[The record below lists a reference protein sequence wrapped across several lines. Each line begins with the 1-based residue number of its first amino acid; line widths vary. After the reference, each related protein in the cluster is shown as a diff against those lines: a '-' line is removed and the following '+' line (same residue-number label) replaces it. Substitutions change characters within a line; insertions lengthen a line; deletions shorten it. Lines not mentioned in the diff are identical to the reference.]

1 MVEKTF
7 SFKNYLEPIDL
18 EDPQMETFFE
28 EDENIDENDVIYG
41 YPFTKEQLISY
52 LKTEEFLSSIGYK
65 KAEASPTPLNLKQIF
80 ESIPLERKLEE
91 IQAEK
96 RRRYQAY
103 KALEYNLSSLTYF
116 DFFSFDSFEIVKNA
130 KFLAQI
136 YEKKE
141 VTSELLLLPFFD
153 TTLEIGKV
161 LKEVGFDETFVQS
174 FSVDLQKVIGKG
186 TNQTEEGGIKKKI
199 ISFIKKISNQVEE
212 FVSEYF
218 ASDSKSEVIFNQKIK
233 YSYETHQIF
242 EKAAENGL
250 SRFKTPVITPEILF
264 ITLMEEKD
272 SKVGKKIR
280 KILNDETT
288 WYLIRYKLLKR
299 LYHQEIN
306 VRNQVSKNQQ
316 FFAYLLKTE
325 LPESS
330 FEKLIQKKLLSKSV
344 ALFRN
349 LIIRDL
355 MKKDLFDSF
364 DIETHSAILIS
375 PKRFYSS

>member
-65 KAEASPTPLNLKQIF
+65 KDEASPTPLNLKQIF

-141 VTSELLLLPFFD
+141 VTPELLLLPFFD

-174 FSVDLQKVIGKG
+174 FSTDLQKVIGKG

-199 ISFIKKISNQVEE
+199 ISFIKKTSNQVEE

-218 ASDSKSEVIFNQKIK
+218 AFDSKSEVIFNQKIK

-330 FEKLIQKKLLSKSV
+330 FEKLIKKKLLSKSV

-349 LIIRDL
+349 LIIRDI